1 MRCPIQGPP
10 YLLLA
15 SLRSTYCY
23 SCKTHSLT
31 RFILFSFSLF
41 MFLLPLSNEPR
52 PQHRKKSSVHD
63 HDHDETYSLYSDE
76 EEDMEDYKRGG
87 YHYISVGD
95 VFHEGRYV
103 TLRKLGW
110 GHFSTVWLA
119 RDTV

>member
-1 MRCPIQGPP
+1 MDAGSCWYWACTGALDLTSRTTFFCTTRSQPP
-10 YLLLA
+10 KPP
-15 SLRSTYCY
+15 STQD
-23 SCKTHSLT
+23 KNKDKDKDKD
-31 RFILFSFSLF
+31 
-41 MFLLPLSNEPR
+41 M
-52 PQHRKKSSVHD
+52 
-63 HDHDETYSLYSDE
+63 DERYAVLSDE

>member
-1 MRCPIQGPP
+1 MLHTGMDAVFNSLIHLHTLPFFS
-10 YLLLA
+10 
-15 SLRSTYCY
+15 SLRSQG
-23 SCKTHSLT
+23 KD
-31 RFILFSFSLF
+31 RD
-41 MFLLPLSNEPR
+41 N
-52 PQHRKKSSVHD
+52 D
-63 HDHDETYSLYSDE
+63 DAYSLYSDE

-95 VFHEGRYV
+95 VFHDGRYV

>member
-1 MRCPIQGPP
+1 VQ
-10 YLLLA
+10 
-15 SLRSTYCY
+15 
-23 SCKTHSLT
+23 
-31 RFILFSFSLF
+31 
-41 MFLLPLSNEPR
+41 
-52 PQHRKKSSVHD
+52 D
-63 HDHDETYSLYSDE
+63 HDHDDTYSLYSDE